1 VTARSPGHAAPA
13 RPSIF
18 RLGLRMPWRK
28 PAAPGPV
35 AEQDARVPADATP
48 GAAVARFA
56 CCPHCEGRCAHPD
69 NHPVACSDGCNA
81 PVLGD
86 RMIAD
91 VRREWNAQLAHAD
104 AMHAL
109 NARYLPQP
117 RRPVNGVRRPTGP
130 LLASPTHPPWPT
142 AAMPVL
148 PAEPPVPFAELN
160 EQFDGQPSVKTLRAV
175 IAGLRKL

>member
-1 VTARSPGHAAPA
+1 MTARSPGHAAVRTPL
-13 RPSIF
+13 F
-18 RLGLRMPWRK
+18 RLSLRMPWRK
-28 PAAPGPV
+28 PAA
-35 AEQDARVPADATP
+35 VPAVAGAATP
-48 GAAVARFA
+48 ADARFA

-69 NHPVACSDGCNA
+69 NHPVACTDGCNA

-91 VRREWNAQLAHAD
+91 VRREWSGQLAHAD
-104 AMHAL
+104 AMHAM

-130 LLASPTHPPWPT
+130 LIASPTHPPWVT

-148 PAEPPVPFAELN
+148 ADEPPVPFAELN